1 MFARGHRCI
10 IAMGG
15 DDQWDVPSRGK
26 GQDVRPI
33 LQEMRVDQ
41 SRRGSRQDIA
51 DMAISAGK
59 PIIDF
64 FIFARLGAMQQMGSV
79 TVNRVSVQYVLSYY
93 DRIISIKTL
102 YVI

>member
-1 MFARGHRCI
+1 
-10 IAMGG
+10 
-15 DDQWDVPSRGK
+15 
-26 GQDVRPI
+26 
-33 LQEMRVDQ
+33 
-41 SRRGSRQDIA
+41 
-51 DMAISAGK
+51 MAISAGK

>member
-1 MFARGHRCI
+1 
-10 IAMGG
+10 
-15 DDQWDVPSRGK
+15 
-26 GQDVRPI
+26 
-33 LQEMRVDQ
+33 VDQ